1 MGTLEAKLFLREPMT
16 VLFSFVLPIV
26 ILFVLG
32 GVFGN
37 GFHGG
42 AYRGLPA
49 IDYYVPAYVA
59 LVAATF
65 GLISLPTHLA
75 SNRDRGVLKR
85 YRASGAPPWLI
96 VGSQVAVAVV
106 MSLGS
111 AVVLVVSALP
121 VYEFAAPESPILV
134 LAAVVLVSLTFSAM
148 GVMLGAILPT
158 ARAAQALAI
167 LLWFLM
173 LVLGGAGPPPDIFTG
188 LMKAVGDVVPL
199 RFAIWI
205 IQDGWLGLDPG
216 ISWVITA
223 GVAGLCTVIAV
234 RLFRWE

>member
-1 MGTLEAKLFLREPMT
+1 MT

-75 SNRDRGVLKR
+75 SNRERGVLKR
-85 YRASGAPPWLI
+85 YRASGAPTWLI
-96 VGSQVAVAVV
+96 VGSQVAVSVV
-106 MSLGS
+106 MSVIS
-111 AVVLVVSALP
+111 AGILVAAALP
-121 VYEFAAPESPILV
+121 VYDFAQPESPILV

-158 ARAAQALAI
+158 ARAAQALGI

-216 ISWVITA
+216 RAWVVILGIA
-223 GVAGLCTVIAV
+223 LLCALLSV
-234 RLFRWE
+234 RFFRWD